1 MKKVHY
7 IAGMV
12 GLAPVAAVG
21 LMGAANGATA
31 QTANSGAAA
40 KTVSLHATQVPQR
53 NTCNLNHQ
61 KIPRQKDVK
70 GGFFYDITG
79 GGESDC
85 VGSVYWSVAY
95 GSRRVCHNLTATIA
109 GRRYTKYNICGSGTV
124 KRRKTIDRIFGAPFS
139 VCLGATR
146 VPGHPC
152 GLRGQG

>member
-7 IAGMV
+7 IAGIA
-12 GLAPVAAVG
+12 GLGSVAAAGLVG
-21 LMGAANGATA
+21 TATGATA
-31 QTANSGAAA
+31 QTAHVGAAV
-40 KTVSLHATQVPQR
+40 KTVSLQATTVTTP
-53 NTCNLNHQ
+53 CSLNNQ
-61 KIPRQKDVK
+61 KIPQQGDVK

-85 VGSVYWSVAY
+85 VGSVYWSVYY
-95 GSRRVCHNLTATIA
+95 GSHRVCRNLTATIA
-109 GRRYTKYNICGSGTV
+109 GREYTDNNICGSGTV
-124 KRRKTIDRIFGAPFS
+124 KRKKAVDRIFGAPFL